1 MMKKNWI
8 TAALVITSI
17 LGLGLIAHLTN
28 FADVIRKMHGG

>member
-1 MMKKNWI
+1 MQKKWI
-8 TAALVITSI
+8 TAVIVVGSI